1 MLNGEAILMNVFTP
15 EQLVSAQ
22 QGNVTTLFALTNQA
36 FHGFQK
42 LIELNLQV
50 AKSTLAEGEASW
62 QEALSGKAPEAFL
75 TSPGNATQLV
85 AEKVVSYSRHLH
97 EISSG
102 TQAEFLKV
110 AQAQYEQHNRSAQSL
125 VDGLAKNAPAG
136 SEAAI
141 TALKSAYSTASLTYE
156 TVRKAATQ
164 AIEVAQNNFAATT
177 ATASKVS
184 QQAAAQVSRA
194 AKQ

>member
-1 MLNGEAILMNVFTP
+1 MNVFTP

-22 QGNVTTLFALTNQA
+22 QGNITALFALANQA

-75 TSPGNATQLV
+75 TSQANATQFV
-85 AEKVVSYSRHLH
+85 AEKVLSYNRHLY
-97 EISSG
+97 EIASG

-110 AQAQYEQHNRSAQSL
+110 ARAQYEQHNRSAQSL

-141 TALKSAYSTASLTYE
+141 TALRSAYSTVSLTYE

-164 AIEVAQNNFAATT
+164 AIEVAQSNFAAAT
-177 ATASKVS
+177 ATPSQVS
-184 QQAAAQVSRA
+184 LQAAARVSRV